1 MAYMAMNYSLR
12 EFHFLYGNSTSPSP
26 SRSRRSQTRRLLSA
40 CITHPLL
47 RSKGQ
52 HTGHVHI
59 QIHPLHTIPDC
70 FCESTESGE
79 LICTCKPLIQQSY
92 FAYKCFFFFFFYSK
106 IHFWITLDKEEGR
119 LSHCLPFRLMKLPK
133 NVPNIKRGSRT
144 GVELSFTPWM

>member
-26 SRSRRSQTRRLLSA
+26 SRSRRSQTRRLLPA

-70 FCESTESGE
+70 FCKSTESGE

-92 FAYKCFFFFFFYSK
+92 FAYKCFFLF
-106 IHFWITLDKEEGR
+106 
-119 LSHCLPFRLMKLPK
+119 LPK
-133 NVPNIKRGSRT
+133 STYLNYIGQRKEDPQSLLGQLVPQSRT
-144 GVELSFTPWM
+144 F